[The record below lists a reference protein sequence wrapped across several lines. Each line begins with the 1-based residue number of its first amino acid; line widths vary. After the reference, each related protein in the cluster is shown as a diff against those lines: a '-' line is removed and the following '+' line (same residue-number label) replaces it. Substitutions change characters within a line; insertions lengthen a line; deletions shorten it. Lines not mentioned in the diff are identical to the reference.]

1 MNTKTNS
8 NIGKKVLYSLVIAM
22 SGLILLLS
30 ITGIIGTW
38 VVERPLSDAAVTLLS
53 LVENS
58 TKVIRTATSRVD
70 QSLDALE
77 AKTTEISDASNQLS
91 QNITDKGL
99 VLVLLPEEKEQQL
112 IETAGSVRE
121 TYTGI
126 RESIAKGLDLYRS
139 INRIPF
145 VSLPGLSND
154 QMERIDASVSKTQ
167 ALAETLRSE
176 MTDFRTGVASTID
189 KVDAAA
195 TLLNNEITQ
204 VRDTLSEL
212 DSRLAALEALSIRL
226 QQIIPGVLLVIAVI
240 ISLVFAFVIFTQ
252 VEVIRLYIDRWRSLG
267 QPHDIT
273 STEPPAR
280 PASLGESSSDME

>member
-1 MNTKTNS
+1 
-8 NIGKKVLYSLVIAM
+8 M

-38 VVERPLSDAAVTLLS
+38 VVERPLSDAAVTLFS
-53 LVENS
+53 VIENS
-58 TKVIRTATSRVD
+58 TKVIRTANNRVD
-70 QSLDALE
+70 QTLVALE
-77 AKTTEISDASNQLS
+77 AKTSEISDASNQLS
-91 QNITDKGL
+91 QNVADKGL

-112 IETAGSVRE
+112 IETASSARD

-139 INRIPF
+139 INRMPF
-145 VSLPGLSND
+145 ISLPGLSD
-154 QMERIDASVSKTQ
+154 EQMAKIDASVSKTQ
-167 ALAETLRSE
+167 SLAEALRSE
-176 MTDFRTGVASTID
+176 IADFRTGVAGTIE

-195 TLLNNEITQ
+195 ALLNNEITQ

-226 QQIIPGVLLVIAVI
+226 QQVIPGVLLVIAVI

-252 VEVIRLYIDRWRSLG
+252 IEMIRLYIDHWRLLG
-267 QPHDIT
+267 QPQEMLAAET
-273 STEPPAR
+273 LAQPAHE
-280 PASLGESSSDME
+280 GEAGLESE